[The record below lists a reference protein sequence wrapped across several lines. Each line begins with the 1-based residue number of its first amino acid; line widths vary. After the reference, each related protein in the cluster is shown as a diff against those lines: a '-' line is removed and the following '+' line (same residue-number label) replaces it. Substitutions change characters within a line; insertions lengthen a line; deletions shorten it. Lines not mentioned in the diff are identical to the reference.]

1 MGKMR
6 KRKGFTLIEIL
17 ISVAILLALTFIGAF
32 KFINVVEENNVKI
45 DVINAKTI
53 ADGINMAMLSGV
65 TVSDNPSGSAL
76 TNPSE
81 LSKFFDTTVKPK
93 SKKYGK
99 DKGSYT
105 YSIKEQEIYIYAG
118 GQQLYPLIAETS

>member
-81 LSKFFDTTVKPK
+81 LSKFFDKRLNQRVKSMVKTRDPTHTPLK
-93 SKKYGK
+93 NKKYTYMLA
-99 DKGSYT
+99 GSSCT
-105 YSIKEQEIYIYAG
+105 H
-118 GQQLYPLIAETS
+118 

>member
-65 TVSDNPSGSAL
+65 TVSDNTSGSAL

-81 LSKFFDTTVKPK
+81 LS
-93 SKKYGK
+93 
-99 DKGSYT
+99 
-105 YSIKEQEIYIYAG
+105 
-118 GQQLYPLIAETS
+118 

>member
-99 DKGSYT
+99 DKGFYT

-118 GQQLYPLIAETS
+118 GQQVYPLIAETS